1 MSGRFRHAQH
11 VFRMAGLFVVG
22 IVVFLVLRAL
32 YVPDDF
38 GVLGHYRASALTMN
52 SDKPLAYA
60 GQAACADCHPDVI
73 EKRAGQRH
81 ERVACEGCHG
91 PSARHAS
98 GEEGAPMPARP
109 DGRVGCLHCHA
120 KDASRPLTH
129 PQVIAAE
136 HAGGESCLTCH
147 NPHAPKVS

>member
-1 MSGRFRHAQH
+1 MSGRFRHARH

-22 IVVFLVLRAL
+22 IATFLVLRAL

-38 GVLGHYRASALTMN
+38 GVLGHYRASALTIN
-52 SDKPLAYA
+52 SDKPLVY
-60 GQAACADCHPDVI
+60 GGHAACADCHADII
-73 EKRAGQRH
+73 EKRTGQRH

-91 PSARHAS
+91 PAARHAS
-98 GEEGAPMPARP
+98 GEEGAPKPLRP
-109 DGRVGCLHCHA
+109 DGKAGCLFCHA
-120 KDASRPLTH
+120 KDASRPVAH

-136 HAGGESCLTCH
+136 HAGDESCLTCH